1 MNAKPSNLTHLYVWC
16 LSNKESCTP
25 MPWEDAEMQS
35 KTNVGLHP
43 YLWNTFQFNLFHNE
57 EISQ

>member
-1 MNAKPSNLTHLYVWC
+1 
-16 LSNKESCTP
+16 